1 MSDIS
6 VLPESVNIHLE
17 GQVIPLPAH
26 IAESDE
32 LIRKALVPYYEGV
45 ATATIRRE
53 TKDGAPL
60 ITVVKRADP
69 KGQI

>member
-1 MSDIS
+1 MSEHS
-6 VLPESVNIHLE
+6 ALPEVVEIHLE

-53 TKDGAPL
+53 IQDGAPL
-60 ITVVKRADP
+60 ITVIKRADP
-69 KGQI
+69 KGQM